1 MAGKPPLLPV
11 PSGSHRWAALGWWAV
26 LLAIPLLSLFG
37 RALLLAIQ
45 GAAGA
50 RVVYGVIA
58 ALLLLSILLWL
69 RRQPPGHRM
78 RHGLHL
84 LWLLPLI
91 GLLGLLSPRPEEGV
105 HVVIFGLFGY
115 LSGLLFAALQAIAV
129 CAAAAGLDEAL
140 QWALPWRV
148 GDWRDVLFNGAGALA
163 GMALARVERRPAT
176 GDGGTFPG

>member
-1 MAGKPPLLPV
+1 MAGRPPLLPV
-11 PSGSHRWAALGWWAV
+11 PSGPRRWAALGWWAV
-26 LLAIPLLSLFG
+26 LLAIPLLSLVG
-37 RALLLAIQ
+37 RALLEAVRD
-45 GAAGA
+45 AAGA
-50 RVVYGVIA
+50 TVVYAAIA

-78 RHGLHL
+78 RQGLHL
-84 LWLLPLI
+84 IWLLPLI

-163 GMALARVERRPAT
+163 GMALAHFESRAKAADDDT
-176 GDGGTFPG
+176 LPG